1 MKIIDMHCD
10 TLLECY
16 RNPDYT
22 LSSNSGH
29 ISVDKLL
36 QGNSLAQFFAIFISP
51 KEKASMTPYDIFNK
65 VYETY
70 KAQLALNS
78 NYIRPALCA
87 EDILSNAKDSK
98 ISSILAVEDGVI
110 LEDNLERLQEVFHKG
125 VRLITLTWNFEN
137 NIGFPSSDDLSE
149 HSLGLKPFGIDVVS
163 EMNRL
168 GILIDVSH
176 LSEGGFYDVA
186 KHSNKPFVASH
197 SCAKALCNHRRNLTD
212 DQLKVL
218 GNQGCLVGVNFYSA
232 FLKEDSEYATIGQI
246 VEHVNYMV
254 NKAGIESVG
263 LGSDFDGIDCELE
276 FKDYASYPLLLNALS
291 KHFTDDQLDKIC
303 NGNALRVLKDN
314 LGK

>member
-16 RNPDYT
+16 RNSSHM
-22 LSSNSGH
+22 LSNNAGH

-36 QGNSLAQFFAIFISP
+36 QGNALAQFFAIFISP
-51 KEKASMTPYDIFNK
+51 EEKASMDPYDIFNK

-70 KAQLALNS
+70 KTQLELNS
-78 NYIRPALCA
+78 DYIKPALCA
-87 EDILSNAKDSK
+87 QDIISNSEDSK

-110 LEDNLERLQEVFHKG
+110 LEDKIERVQEVFDKG

-137 NIGFPSSDDLSE
+137 SIGYPCSDDPAE
-149 HSLGLKPFGIDVVS
+149 HSLGLKAFGIDVVA

-168 GILIDVSH
+168 GMLIDVSH

-186 KHSNKPFVASH
+186 KHSRKPFVASH
-197 SCAKALCNHRRNLTD
+197 SCARALCNHRRNLTD

-218 GNQGCLVGVNFYSA
+218 GNQGGLVGVNFYSA

-246 VEHVNYMV
+246 VEHVKYMV
-254 NKAGIESVG
+254 NKAGMESVG

-276 FKDYASYPLLLNALS
+276 FSDYASYPLLLDALS
-291 KHFTDDQLDKIC
+291 KHFTEDQLDMIC
-303 NGNALRVLKDN
+303 NGNAFRVLKEN

>member
-16 RNPDYT
+16 RNPSYT
-22 LSSNSGH
+22 LSTNSGH

-36 QGNSLAQFFAIFISP
+36 QGNALAQFFAIFISP
-51 KEKASMTPYDIFNK
+51 KEKALMEPYDIFNK

-70 KAQLALNS
+70 KTQLELNS
-78 NYIRPALCA
+78 NYIKPALCA
-87 EDILSNAKDSK
+87 QDILSNAENSK
-98 ISSILAVEDGVI
+98 ISSILSIEDGVV
-110 LEDNLERLQEVFHKG
+110 LEDKIERVQEVFDKG

-137 NIGFPSSDDLSE
+137 TIGFPSSDDPVE
-149 HSLGLKPFGIDVVS
+149 HNRGLKPFGIDVVE

-186 KHSNKPFVASH
+186 KYSKNPFVASH
-197 SCAKALCNHRRNLTD
+197 SCARALCNHRRNLTD
-212 DQLKVL
+212 NQLKTL
-218 GNQGCLVGVNFYSA
+218 GNQGGMAGVNFYSA
-232 FLKEDSEYATIGQI
+232 FLKEDSEYATIDQI
-246 VEHVNYMV
+246 VEHVRYMV
-254 NKAGIESVG
+254 DKAGIESVG

-276 FKDYASYPLLLNALS
+276 FKDYASYPMLLSALS

-303 NGNALRVLKDN
+303 NGNALRILREN

>member
-78 NYIRPALCA
+78 NYIRPALCT

-137 NIGFPSSDDLSE
+137 NIGFPSSDDPSE